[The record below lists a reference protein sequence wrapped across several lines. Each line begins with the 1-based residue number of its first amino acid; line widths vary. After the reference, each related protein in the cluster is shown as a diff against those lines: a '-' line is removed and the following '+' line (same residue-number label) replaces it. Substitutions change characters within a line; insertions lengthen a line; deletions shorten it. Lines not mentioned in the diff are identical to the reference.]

1 MEEGDI
7 ASFSIKDLGLALTS
21 KMCPDQSQA
30 FKEVSNSQV
39 FDVGRSKNTFFFLNE
54 LLPGSA
60 RQVCTK
66 FSANIGR
73 TDCVGP
79 RLSHI

>member
-39 FDVGRSKNTFFFLNE
+39 FDVGRSKNTSFFFE
-54 LLPGSA
+54 RA
-60 RQVCTK
+60 
-66 FSANIGR
+66 A
-73 TDCVGP
+73 P
-79 RLSHI
+79 RFCKAGLYKV